1 MHDLPTSKYRKG
13 GGTSI
18 LPGHTIHD
26 IGTARQKVSWPN
38 LSGRLGVFTLCLPR
52 DLPGK
57 HNRLSKLWQGTDKN
71 TSMPNASSL
80 TAAWVTQA

>member
-26 IGTARQKVSWPN
+26 IGTARQKVSGPN
-38 LSGRLGVFTLCLPR
+38 LSGRLGVFFSVPL
-52 DLPGK
+52 
-57 HNRLSKLWQGTDKN
+57 
-71 TSMPNASSL
+71 
-80 TAAWVTQA
+80 AAL